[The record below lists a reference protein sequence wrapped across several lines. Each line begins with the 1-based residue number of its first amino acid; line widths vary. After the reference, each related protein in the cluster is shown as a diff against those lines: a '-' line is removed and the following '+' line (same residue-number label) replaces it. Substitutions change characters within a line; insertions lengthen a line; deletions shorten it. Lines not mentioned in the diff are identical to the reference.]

1 MNIIRL
7 TEKPS
12 NNQIYV
18 NMGRINWYY
27 TMVNDDGQCTKIEFD
42 KYNVLVHESPE
53 EIDGKLKEADA

>member
-1 MNIIRL
+1 MKILRL

-18 NMGRINWYY
+18 NMGNVNWYY
-27 TMVNDDGQCTKIEFD
+27 TMVNDDGQCTKMEFE

-53 EIDGKLKEADA
+53 EIQARLDEADA